1 MMVMFPCRL
10 AARSTVRPVSS
21 EYRSK
26 IWSAGA
32 LKNLRKCSAFS
43 DWTAGAAAGAG
54 LAGGPGS
61 GKAGNATRFVPG
73 RVKRLVKPGGR
84 RRRWVSPRLVDTA
97 GALVMAGPMGGAG
110 RLRLVAAGAFVTPK
124 RALVAATGS
133 VAAGGLVA
141 AAGFGAGGGG
151 RARIFPVRSEKSRR
165 AVFTILG
172 ELRLIRVTV
181 WWS

>member
-43 DWTAGAAAGAG
+43 DWTDPSALVDAPTTAASPGAIATWPATLASGAAAGAG

-61 GKAGNATRFVPG
+61 GEAGNATRVVPG
-73 RVKRLVKPGGR
+73 RVERLVKPGGR

-110 RLRLVAAGAFVTPK
+110 RLRLVAAG
-124 RALVAATGS
+124 
-133 VAAGGLVA
+133 
-141 AAGFGAGGGG
+141 GFGSPERGVGGGG
-151 RARIFPVRSEKSRR
+151 WV
-165 AVFTILG
+165 
-172 ELRLIRVTV
+172 
-181 WWS
+181 